1 MQTMLPHAQAQFR
14 LGKVNGHPVKLS
26 FGFGK
31 QGGNNKTGAIFGIG
45 VEMSGDRQLFRMDYD
60 PKGKNDGHGG
70 AIGVK
75 KDEIKVLRDKN
86 SSYHMHVYKWE
97 RGNNGKKAR

>member
-1 MQTMLPHAQAQFR
+1 MSIILPQAQTQFR
-14 LGKVNGHPVKLS
+14 LGKVNGHPVNRS

-31 QGGNNKTGAIFGIG
+31 PRGNNKTEAIFGIG
-45 VEMSGDRQLFRMDYD
+45 GEMSGDRQLFRMDYD

-75 KDEIKVLRDKN
+75 EDEIKVLRDKN